1 MTVKDILNISF
12 PAEFGSNE
20 DGEDTYAIEDV
31 YNQLDSNVKT
41 AYGAS
46 KFVILLNDKEVVKV
60 PFNGCFWYDDIDE
73 EGGWRFDEFN
83 NNDYCATEAAIYAD
97 AVALGVE
104 KFFASTKY
112 YGSTVEGTP
121 IYISERVYGLYEND
135 DARYKITSSEDS
147 NKKATEIRN
156 GYSSPIAC
164 TEWLAKAIEFY
175 GINAVMDLLAFIELE
190 HISDFHTG
198 NIGFRKDGSP
208 VILDYSGYDEF

>member
-20 DGEDTYAIEDV
+20 DGEETYGIEDV
-31 YNQLDSNVKT
+31 YNQLDSDVKT

-60 PFNGCFWYDDIDE
+60 PFNGCFWYDSDE

-104 KFFASTKY
+104 KFFASTEY
-112 YGSTVEGTP
+112 YGRTIEGTP
-121 IYISERVYGLYEND
+121 IYLSERVYAFYEND
-135 DARYKITSSEDS
+135 DARHKTKSSEDS
-147 NKKATEIRN
+147 NKKACEIGKKYPQHIN
-156 GYSSPIAC
+156 A
-164 TEWLAKAIEFY
+164 EWLSKAVEFY
-175 GINAVMDLLAFIELE
+175 GEDAVIDLMAFIELE
-190 HISDFHTG
+190 HINDFHTG
-198 NIGFRKDGSP
+198 NVGFRKDGSP